1 MGVETEII
9 RVGGVVKAVTAEE
22 GNDAAEA
29 EAREGG
35 TIAAEAP
42 RRHHRRVGFGGG
54 RHEEWEL
61 EIRGGAER
69 GEKEGKKRERSR
81 RGGLRFGGVAGLT
94 QLTVI
99 QYDGVLGPPT

>member
-1 MGVETEII
+1 MRVETESV

-22 GNDAAEA
+22 GDDATEA

-54 RHEEWEL
+54 RHEECEL
-61 EIRGGAER
+61 EIRGGAE
-69 GEKEGKKRERSR
+69 GEGREEKRREGSQPFFFLEK
-81 RGGLRFGGVAGLT
+81 
-94 QLTVI
+94 
-99 QYDGVLGPPT
+99 